1 MNWELFKDQ
10 FHPSWHGKIKPFI
23 ESEECNKIY
32 KFLKKESGRGK
43 KIAPLSSNVYRCFLE
58 TPYDEIRVIMVG
70 LSPYHLYRND
80 RPIADGLLMG
90 CSVTNYPQPSL
101 DQFYTAIEN
110 ELYKGMNL
118 YIIKNPDV
126 SYLAHQGVL
135 MLNAALTT
143 EVNKAGSH
151 LALWEPFM
159 KYLFEKVVD
168 TVGAP
173 IIFLGKEAAKLERYT
188 MPFNWIFKISHPAS
202 ASYQGIEWD
211 SEGTF
216 KTVNKI
222 LKERNNE
229 TIHWAQIDTHKVKKE
244 EEKHVRKPR
253 KPKKRG

>member
-1 MNWELFKDQ
+1 MIWDNFKHQ
-10 FHPSWHGKIKPFI
+10 FHESWHGKIRPFI
-23 ESEECNKIY
+23 ESEECDKIY

-43 KIAPLSSNVYRCFLE
+43 KIAPLSSNVFRCFLE
-58 TPYDEIRVIMVG
+58 TPYDEIRVVLVG

-80 RPIADGLLMG
+80 QPIADGLLMG
-90 CSVTNYPQPSL
+90 CSVTNYPQPTL
-101 DQFYTAIEN
+101 DQFYSALEH
-110 ELYKGMNL
+110 EFYDGMSL
-118 YIIKNPDV
+118 HIIKNPDV

-143 EVNKAGSH
+143 ELNKAGSH
-151 LALWEPFM
+151 LTLWEPFM
-159 KYLFEKVVD
+159 KFLFEKVID

-211 SEGTF
+211 SEGAF

-229 TIHWAQIDTHKVKKE
+229 TINWLQIDSYKTKE
-244 EEKHVRKPR
+244 ENVSKSRKS
-253 KPKKRG
+253 KKRR